1 MKKNILIICLL
12 LISTG
17 VFAQNNSLLDKL
29 SIELN
34 GGIFSTKAIN
44 LFASKLSGRHQYFY
58 YFQGKENLNFVIYYQ
73 LNNRIM
79 FSINQNY
86 AKMFNK
92 RTNNRATLWTTT
104 LNVNAILAKWKKFDI
119 RLAAGSGFEQIHSKC
134 LYDIY
139 PFENNFYGIPV
150 KTSVSVNY
158 KLNDKLELLVNSD
171 LTCNFL
177 FYNKFIGTNSRDY
190 QTCFNSFNLGLRY
203 TFGKK
208 EKQEQ
213 E

>member
-1 MKKNILIICLL
+1 MKKNILIIYLL
-12 LISTG
+12 LVSTG
-17 VFAQNNSLLDKL
+17 AFAQNNSLLDKL

-34 GGIFSTKAIN
+34 GGIFSTKTID
-44 LFASKLSGRHQYFY
+44 LFIRNNTQHKYFY

-92 RTNNRATLWTTT
+92 RTNNRSTLWTTT
-104 LNVNAILAKWKKFDI
+104 LNVNAILVKWKKFDI
-119 RLAAGSGFEQIHSKC
+119 RLAVGSGFEQIHSKC

-139 PFENNFYGIPV
+139 PFKNNFYGIPV
-150 KTSVSVNY
+150 KTAVSVNY
-158 KLNDKLELLVNSD
+158 SLNDKFQLLVNSD

-190 QTCFNSFNLGLRY
+190 QTCFNSFNFGLRY

-213 E
+213 Q